1 MLVLSLTYYN
11 VITMHPFILLSSLY
25 IYFMWPS
32 INSYPK
38 TRKPN
43 FDSINNPINYC
54 CELDGSFSG
63 CVSLYYWCI
72 VARYLGLF
80 QPLSPIWRPRGKSS
94 HRLEPK
100 ISEPRKPPD
109 RYRCGSFVL
118 FILYLCIVFLC
129 SVFSGNV
136 TTQFKCSSSYLI
148 FKFLL
153 RSHASEGERTS
164 HQQIICP
171 IFHP

>member
-1 MLVLSLTYYN
+1 MLVLSLTFYN

-25 IYFMWPS
+25 IFFMWPS

-43 FDSINNPINYC
+43 FDSINNPITYC

-63 CVSLYYWCI
+63 CVSLYYWFI

-109 RYRCGSFVL
+109 RYRRGCLVL
-118 FILYLCIVFLC
+118 LSLYLCIVFLNMNAVY
-129 SVFSGNV
+129 SQEMSLRSLSALPF
-136 TTQFKCSSSYLI
+136 YLI
-148 FKFLL
+148 LRFLL
-153 RSHASEGERTS
+153 PSYAPEGDR
-164 HQQIICP
+164 
-171 IFHP
+171 